1 MSIESKIA
9 DPKFDEMLETLRTRE
24 FDYIEYGDPVMRH
37 FSYCRIRYIATHGGM
52 QFAIKLLNSL
62 GQEGSGSYYQDQPQS
77 LLEMK
82 LYLSKWISHY
92 ERPQPH
98 IERMRKRLNINL
110 TRSNLRFFS
119 AKDTPHDQHLHA

>member
-9 DPKFDEMLETLRTRE
+9 DAKFDEMLGALRTRE
-24 FDYIEYGDPVMRH
+24 FDYIEYGDPVTRH
-37 FSYCRIRYIATHGGM
+37 LSYCRIRYIATHGGM
-52 QFAIKLLNSL
+52 QFAIKMLHS
-62 GQEGSGSYYQDQPQS
+62 GREGSGSYYQDLPYAI
-77 LLEMK
+77 LEMK

-110 TRSNLRFFS
+110 ERANLRFFS